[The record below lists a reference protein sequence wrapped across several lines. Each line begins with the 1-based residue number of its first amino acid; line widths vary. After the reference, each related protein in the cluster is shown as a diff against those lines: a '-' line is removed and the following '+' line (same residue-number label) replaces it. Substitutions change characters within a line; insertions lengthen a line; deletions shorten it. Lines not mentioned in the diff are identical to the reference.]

1 MTKEKGLTLLLIIS
15 YIVLIISAFNF
26 ADLDNKGG
34 SLNLFIDGEKVA
46 DDKSPIINDG
56 TIYLPAKTICEYLG
70 ADYEFNEEEYKVS
83 IHMADRTVELAM
95 DMPYADINGKV
106 VELTKGPIN
115 IDGVVMLPSDM
126 VKVSFDAEVIS
137 YDSNK
142 SVNIKYFSLMSGTLR
157 MGGASAFINISQRAI
172 DKLKKLS
179 PKFDARV
186 FGGGSSAG
194 ITACLDGQFDIA
206 NITRE
211 LSADEIY
218 YNADI
223 KSYRVAKEGIA
234 VIINNQNK
242 INDLNRDQ
250 ICKLFEGK
258 YLSWRAA
265 MGDDNPV
272 YVNVQEAGTGTSN
285 TFYDI
290 GILKVDEFG
299 EYARTAMP
307 NSSNGLVRQAVASEP
322 LAVGFVTFPFL
333 NETVKAVSI
342 EGVRPDKDSVIKKK
356 WPLVNKLNLVT
367 NGDAKGLKAKY
378 INFLRSKAGRKIIE
392 EEGFINLDYYY
403 KDEIES

>member
-1 MTKEKGLTLLLIIS
+1 
-15 YIVLIISAFNF
+15 
-26 ADLDNKGG
+26 
-34 SLNLFIDGEKVA
+34 
-46 DDKSPIINDG
+46 
-56 TIYLPAKTICEYLG
+56 
-70 ADYEFNEEEYKVS
+70 
-83 IHMADRTVELAM
+83 MADRTVELAL
-95 DMPYADINGKV
+95 DMPYADINGKIF
-106 VELTKGPIN
+106 ELKNGPISF
-115 IDGVVMLPSDM
+115 DGVVMLPEEM
-126 VKVSFDAEVIS
+126 VKVSFDTGVN
-137 YDSNK
+137 YDERGK

-157 MGGASAFINISQRAI
+157 MGGASSFINLSQRAI

-211 LSADEIY
+211 LTADEMY
-218 YNADI
+218 YNPDI
-223 KSYRVAKEGIA
+223 RSYRVAKEGIA
-234 VIINNQNK
+234 VIVNNKNPING
-242 INDLNRDQ
+242 LNRDQ
-250 ICKLFEGK
+250 ICKIFEGK

-265 MGDDNPV
+265 MGDDKPV

-307 NSSNGLVRQAVASEP
+307 NASNGLVRQAVASEP

-333 NETVKAVSI
+333 DETVKAVSI
-342 EGVRPDKDSVIKKK
+342 EGVNPDKDSVLQKK
-356 WPLVNKLNLVT
+356 WPLVNKLYVVT
-367 NGDAKGLKAKY
+367 NGEAKGLKAKY
-378 INFLRSKAGRKIIE
+378 INFLRSKIGRNIIE
-392 EEGFINLDYYY
+392 EEGFINLDLYY